1 MAAATQVRTVLTRA
15 VLIACAISGCSSGS
29 GSGSGSP
36 GTGGHAGGGSAG
48 AVGGAAGTS
57 GSAGASAGNGGAG
70 NGGAAGAAGA
80 STGGA
85 GVGVAGSAGG
95 AGGAGTG
102 GSAGAAGSTPDGGG
116 AAGAAGGHGSVA
128 CGTAQADLSMVTGSE
143 GLVIDADGTVYFS
156 QAAAVG
162 RLPPGAGAKLDKAWA
177 KLTGAATVWGL
188 AIDRANKVLYAGS
201 PSTATVYKVTLG
213 DTPTV
218 TNLVTMAGQPNGLT
232 MGPDGALYYTDFTGT
247 GNVYRVTADGT
258 RTKVTTTTLSM
269 PNGLAFGADGALY
282 VDLFTAGSIT
292 KLTLAAGLETARVD
306 FVAKNMVNADD
317 GLTFDSAGNA
327 YVGFG
332 GGLSRVSADGKTI
345 TSLAKGG
352 ATANV
357 EFGAGALDC
366 KDIYYVTG
374 GKIARF
380 TNDTAGAAVPW
391 HLAAP

>member
-1 MAAATQVRTVLTRA
+1 MAAATRVRSVLTRA
-15 VLIACAISGCSSGS
+15 LLIACAMSGCSSGS
-29 GSGSGSP
+29 GSGTP
-36 GTGGHAGGGSAG
+36 GTGGQSGSAAGSTGAAGGT
-48 AVGGAAGTS
+48 AGTS
-57 GSAGASAGNGGAG
+57 GTAGAGTGGGGAS
-70 NGGAAGAAGA
+70 GAAGA

-85 GVGVAGSAGG
+85 GAGVAGSAGG
-95 AGGAGTG
+95 AGASGGAGG
-102 GSAGAAGSTPDGGG
+102 GAGAAGSNPDGG
-116 AAGAAGGHGSVA
+116 AAGAAGAHGGVA
-128 CGTAQADLSMVTGSE
+128 CGTAQADLSTVTGSE

-156 QAAAVG
+156 QASAVG
-162 RLPPGAGAKLDKAWA
+162 RLPAGAGAKLDKAWA

-201 PSTATVYKVTLG
+201 PATSTVYKVTLG

-232 MGPDGALYYTDFTGT
+232 MGPDGALYYTDFTGM

-258 RTKVTTTTLSM
+258 RTKVTTTTLAM

-282 VDLFTAGSIT
+282 VDLFQAGSIT

-317 GLTFDSAGNA
+317 GLAFDAAGNA
-327 YVGFG
+327 YVGFA

-345 TSLAKGG
+345 TNLAKGG

-391 HLAAP
+391 HVAGP

>member
-1 MAAATQVRTVLTRA
+1 MAAARTILTRA
-15 VLIACAISGCSSGS
+15 LLIGCVMSGCSSGS
-29 GSGSGSP
+29 GAP
-36 GTGGHAGGGSAG
+36 GTGGQSGSGTAGSTGAAGGG
-48 AVGGAAGTS
+48 AGTS
-57 GSAGASAGNGGAG
+57 GSAGASTGGGGAG
-70 NGGAAGAAGA
+70 SGGSTGAAGAN
-80 STGGA
+80 TGGA
-85 GVGVAGSAGG
+85 GVGVAGSGGGTGG
-95 AGGAGTG
+95 AGSG
-102 GSAGAAGSTPDGGG
+102 GSAGAAGSNPDGG
-116 AAGAAGGHGSVA
+116 AAGAAGAHGSVA
-128 CGTAQADLSMVTGSE
+128 CGTAQADLSTVTGSE

-201 PSTATVYKVTLG
+201 PATSTVYKITLG

-232 MGPDGALYYTDFTGT
+232 MGPDGALYYTDFAGM

-258 RTKVTTTTLSM
+258 RTKVTTTTMSM

-282 VDLFTAGSIT
+282 VDLFQAGSIT

-317 GLTFDSAGNA
+317 GLAFDAVGNA

-345 TSLAKGG
+345 TNLAKGG

-380 TNDTAGAAVPW
+380 MNDTAGAAVPW
-391 HLAAP
+391 HVATP